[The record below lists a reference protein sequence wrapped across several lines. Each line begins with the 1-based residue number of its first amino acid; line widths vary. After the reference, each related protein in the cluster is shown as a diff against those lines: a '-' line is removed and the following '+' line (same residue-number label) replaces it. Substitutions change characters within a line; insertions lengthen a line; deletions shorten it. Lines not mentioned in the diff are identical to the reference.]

1 MASAK
6 SASLWAIVG
15 NIGTRGLSFV
25 FFLLIARVLTPA
37 HLGVLSL
44 ALAFGLFLD
53 AVIEFGLVDQV
64 VRHQDGD
71 AQRFFSTVFW
81 SHVALSVVGMLVMMA
96 VSPWV
101 AQWYQEPELRV
112 AMVGVAVA
120 SAFQGVS
127 LVPSALL
134 TRRFEQKAL
143 AKRNAAAA
151 LAGGGIGLALAYGGY
166 GVRALVALQVVNSLT
181 GLLMVWISAKWT
193 PLMHW
198 RLLDLQPVLR
208 LARHSLGARLLDT
221 VVNRLDQLMIGSIFG
236 ASALGLYALAI
247 RLYDV
252 LFQAICLP
260 IAGVMLPYLAPMA
273 QDKIGF
279 KKRYLL
285 VLETTSLVVPPL
297 FIVGALCLPDLLP
310 VLFGAKWMPA
320 APYIHIILG
329 VGAVQAMAFTH
340 TPAFAALGKP
350 WANLL
355 TSSVATVA
363 WLFALLALP
372 GKGAIYAALLW
383 AGRAAL
389 GTSVQVGLMRYLAD
403 MRLPDY
409 WRATKATWLSA
420 SALFVSLWV
429 LRSSDVIPSGPWWN
443 GVTSGVL
450 AGLMFGAAAIANSD
464 HIRQFL
470 LSKRKG
476 D

>member
-1 MASAK
+1 MATAK
-6 SASLWAIVG
+6 SASLWAIAG

-37 HLGVLSL
+37 HLGVLAL

-53 AVIEFGLVDQV
+53 AMIEFGLVDQV
-64 VRHQDGD
+64 VRYQDDG
-71 AQRFFSTVFW
+71 AELFFSTVFW
-81 SHVALSVVGMLVMMA
+81 SHVGLSVLGMLIMMA
-96 VSPWV
+96 VAPWV
-101 AQWYQEPELRV
+101 AQWYREPELRV
-112 AMVGVAVA
+112 AMMGVAVA
-120 SAFQGVS
+120 SALQGVS

-166 GVRALVALQVVNSLT
+166 GVRALVALQVVNALT

-193 PLMHW
+193 PAWHW
-198 RLLDLQPVLR
+198 RLVDLQPVLR

-260 IAGVMLPYLAPMA
+260 IAGVMLPYLAPVA

-279 KKRYLL
+279 KKRYML

-310 VLFGAKWMPA
+310 VLFGAKWISA
-320 APYIHIILG
+320 APYIQIILG
-329 VGAVQAMAFTH
+329 VGAMQAMAFTH

-355 TSSVATVA
+355 TSTIATMA
-363 WLFALLALP
+363 WLVALLVLP
-372 GKGAIYAALLW
+372 TTGAIYAAFLW
-383 AGRAAL
+383 AGRGIL
-389 GTSVQVGLMRYLAD
+389 GAMVQVNLMRYLAD
-403 MRLPDY
+403 MRLLDY
-409 WRATKATWLSA
+409 WRATRATWLSTGV
-420 SALFVSLWV
+420 LLVSLWV
-429 LRSSDVIPSGPWWN
+429 LHVSEVVPNDPWWRSM
-443 GVTSGVL
+443 TSGVL
-450 AGLMFGAAAIANSD
+450 AGLVLGGVAIGNSD

-470 LSKRKG
+470 RSKNKG